1 MSFFFSLAVTTHT
14 RHCHIQLVDAMS
26 KFAMVQ
32 MITNSSQGGGDVRGC
47 GNSLHVQAEGKF
59 MQGKIT
65 ETFNLSSVLNAL
77 LGKGYKIVKL
87 PGTDMGQHER
97 HRATYHGEPE
107 VDGTTELYTVCC
119 TYTLLKSARGE
130 EETAF
135 GFGD

>member
-32 MITNSSQGGGDVRGC
+32 MITNSSDDGTGVQDC

-59 MQGKIT
+59 KQSKIT
-65 ETFNLSSVLNAL
+65 ETFNLSSVLNDL

-97 HRATYHGEPE
+97 DRSSYNGNSTCSGN
-107 VDGTTELYTVCC
+107 TEYYTVCC

-130 EETAF
+130 ETAF